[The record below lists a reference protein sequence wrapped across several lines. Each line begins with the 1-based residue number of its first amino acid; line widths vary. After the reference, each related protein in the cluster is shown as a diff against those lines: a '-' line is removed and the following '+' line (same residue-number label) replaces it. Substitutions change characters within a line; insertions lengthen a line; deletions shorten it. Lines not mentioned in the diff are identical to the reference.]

1 MKKINAVWEKRN
13 LGISCVELEIAEQ
26 DPIEAIEEELKKIS
40 ADYMVVKA
48 PIGRFDIYQILNECG
63 FSYIETMFQIEKKI
77 EESLLKSHHQ
87 ILAEDMTYKIDE
99 PESLSRVIDEINRG
113 MFTTDR
119 ISLDPFFSQEQ
130 VNKRYIGMIQ
140 DELDRG
146 AELMEF
152 YYRSVPFGFACFR
165 RKSDDLYY
173 QCLTGLYHDER
184 GKGKGFALAYLPNK
198 ELLQR
203 GVKRLSGAV
212 STNNTASLQAHLKI
226 GFYPVETSYTF
237 VKHSSVAKI

>member
-1 MKKINAVWEKRN
+1 M
-13 LGISCVELEIAEQ
+13 EIAEQ
-26 DPIEAIEEELKKIS
+26 DPIEAIEEELKKLS

-48 PIGRFDIYQILNECG
+48 PIGRFDTYQILRECG

-77 EESLLKSHHQ
+77 GESLLKSHHQ

-146 AELMEF
+146 GGIDGILLSIC
-152 YYRSVPFGFACFR
+152 SVWI
-165 RKSDDLYY
+165 
-173 QCLTGLYHDER
+173 CL
-184 GKGKGFALAYLPNK
+184 F
-198 ELLQR
+198 
-203 GVKRLSGAV
+203 
-212 STNNTASLQAHLKI
+212 
-226 GFYPVETSYTF
+226 
-237 VKHSSVAKI
+237 